1 VKAIFHPGALADLR
15 NQAHYLEQQNA
26 SEEVLRGLFEA
37 IRLAKEKIEQ
47 NPRTWSFIPGT
58 KRVRK
63 VQVPRFG
70 MQVVY
75 AIKGDGVPLIIEL
88 IGPGVQPR
96 WVERL

>member
-1 VKAIFHPGALADLR
+1 MKAIFHPDALADLR
-15 NQAHYLEQQNA
+15 NQARYLEQQNA
-26 SEEVLRGLFEA
+26 SEEVLRGLFEDV
-37 IRLAKEKIEQ
+37 RLAKRKIEQ
-47 NPRTWSFIPGT
+47 NPQTWSFIPGT

-75 AIKGDGVPLIIEL
+75 AIKKDGVPLIIEL

-96 WVERL
+96 WAERL